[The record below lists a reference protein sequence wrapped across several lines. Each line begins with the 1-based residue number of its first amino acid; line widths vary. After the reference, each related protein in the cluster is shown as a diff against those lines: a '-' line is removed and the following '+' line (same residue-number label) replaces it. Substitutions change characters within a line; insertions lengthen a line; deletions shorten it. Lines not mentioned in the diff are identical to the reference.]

1 MAIMIPK
8 TLTTTVLAAIPL
20 QEIVPGGE
28 FIEPTTCEIIIFEY
42 YNQFISGLPA
52 GVMKTL

>member
-28 FIEPTTCEIIIFEY
+28 FIEPTTCEIIIFDY
-42 YNQFISGLPA
+42 YNQFITGLPA
-52 GVMKTL
+52 GVMKIP